1 MVVCF
6 IHVRMEQP
14 VLTYPMATD
23 VTVHQGY
30 DGIFCQNGKA
40 ILVYSNFGSCV
51 FACISVI
58 YFILLVNIQLY

>member
-23 VTVHQGY
+23 VTVHQAMTEY
-30 DGIFCQNGKA
+30 SVKMVKQSFFIVT
-40 ILVYSNFGSCV
+40 LVLVC
-51 FACISVI
+51 
-58 YFILLVNIQLY
+58 LLVFL